1 MTVFESVII
10 AIVEGIT
17 EFLPVSST
25 GHMIITQKLLGMDTS
40 DSFTK
45 AFTVS
50 IQLGAILSVLILY
63 WNRFLQ
69 SMSFYYKLL
78 VAFLPAAV
86 FGVLL
91 SDQIDAL
98 LESVTVVAVSLVIGG
113 MLLLFIDQWLDKP
126 ENQAEVDYP
135 KALKIGLFQ
144 CLAMIPG
151 VSRSAATIIGGMT
164 QKLSRKTAAEFSF
177 FLAVPTMFAATAK
190 KLLDVYQE
198 NPALLTENIS
208 TLLIGNLV
216 AFVVAMLAI
225 KFFIGYISKYG
236 FKLFGYYRIV
246 VGVTILA
253 LLAMG
258 YELNMAG

>member
-1 MTVFESVII
+1 
-10 AIVEGIT
+10 
-17 EFLPVSST
+17 
-25 GHMIITQKLLGMDTS
+25 
-40 DSFTK
+40 
-45 AFTVS
+45 
-50 IQLGAILSVLILY
+50 
-63 WNRFLQ
+63 
-69 SMSFYYKLL
+69 
-78 VAFLPAAV
+78 
-86 FGVLL
+86 
-91 SDQIDAL
+91 
-98 LESVTVVAVSLVIGG
+98 
-113 MLLLFIDQWLDKP
+113 
-126 ENQAEVDYP
+126 
-135 KALKIGLFQ
+135 
-144 CLAMIPG
+144 MIPG